1 MHMAAMGMPICG
13 DGVYGATGS
22 SPRMALHAYV
32 LHLPCGDVRAL
43 RRKTFRKVVLA
54 ATNAMAEQGGLAGS
68 KRSSEGINGSRPFAS
83 VDGTS
88 GASTGGVASDGSVAS
103 YGGSGW
109 GASVASAQGGQAP
122 APKRRRVESESE
134 SVSGGAAAA
143 AGTSSARAFT
153 AMDADTMPD
162 PKSLAVGPRP
172 AAVAAP
178 SPSSEDREAALR
190 VCEHLKLD
198 PKVHA
203 ETVAACLPCRPLTF

>member
-68 KRSSEGINGSRPFAS
+68 KRSSEGISGSRPFAS

-88 GASTGGVASDGSVAS
+88 GASTGGVASDGSAAS
-103 YGGSGW
+103 NGGSAES
-109 GASVASAQGGQAP
+109 ASEASAQGGQAP

-134 SVSGGAAAA
+134 CVSGGSAAG
-143 AGTSSARAFT
+143 AGTSSARAST
-153 AMDADTMPD
+153 AMDTDTMPD
-162 PKSLAVGPRP
+162 RKSVGPEP

-203 ETVAACLPCRPLTF
+203 ETVVACLPCRPLTF